1 MITQPVFDAAT
12 GRRFVAKASG
22 LGVKTMLGILPV
34 KREAMANYLID
45 RVKDL
50 SGARQHLDRF
60 GGMSEEEVRAV
71 SLRENMEL
79 MKSLARDAAGFII
92 MSGGGP
98 SLAIE
103 LALQFSQLAQGDRYM
118 NRTQTNGSRSKVNA
132 EKNGANGSGTL
143 EDAVRVILRHIGEDP
158 EREGLERTPARV
170 AKAYEFL
177 TSGYAKDPKEAIN
190 GALFS
195 EQDYQEMILCK
206 DLDFYSLCEHHLLP
220 FMGKAHV
227 AYLPNRKI
235 VGISKLARMVEIYAR
250 RLQVQERLTTQIA
263 QTLMSEIDPLG
274 VAVVLE
280 AEHLCMRMRGVEKQN
295 SYVTTSAMLGVFRT
309 NHETRQEFMQLLR
322 DGKP

>member
-1 MITQPVFDAAT
+1 M
-12 GRRFVAKASG
+12 
-22 LGVKTMLGILPV
+22 
-34 KREAMANYLID
+34 
-45 RVKDL
+45 
-50 SGARQHLDRF
+50 
-60 GGMSEEEVRAV
+60 
-71 SLRENMEL
+71 
-79 MKSLARDAAGFII
+79 
-92 MSGGGP
+92 
-98 SLAIE
+98 
-103 LALQFSQLAQGDRYM
+103 AQGERHM
-118 NRTQTNGSRSKVNA
+118 NRTDP
-132 EKNGANGSGTL
+132 NGARAKNANGKQNHDQDRAKDTGKV

-158 EREGLERTPARV
+158 DREGLNRTPARV

-177 TSGYAKDPKEAIN
+177 TSGYAKDPKTAIN

-263 QTLMSEIDPLG
+263 QTIMSEIDPLG

-280 AEHLCMRMRGVEKQN
+280 AEHMCMRMRGVEKQN

-309 NHETRQEFMQLLR
+309 NHETRHEFMQLLR
-322 DGKP
+322 NGKP